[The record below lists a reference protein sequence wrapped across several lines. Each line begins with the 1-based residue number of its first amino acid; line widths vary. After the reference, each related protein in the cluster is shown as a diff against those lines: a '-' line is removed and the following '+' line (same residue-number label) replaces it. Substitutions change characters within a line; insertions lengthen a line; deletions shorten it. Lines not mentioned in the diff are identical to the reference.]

1 MNTKVVHV
9 ICFPKNYTSCWQN
22 LFLIRT
28 GKGNTV
34 REKYMKNTRNTN
46 KIHILHHVEYIYLCV
61 LKYKFMNLEH
71 ILCNTLQKQTLY
83 MESFYVPYKAKF
95 KHIAKITGNFHT
107 ILQHVKFHINCYGYL
122 NWFRFC
128 GRKFMRQNCGTLNKI
143 LP

>member
-71 ILCNTLQKQTLY
+71 ILCNTYFTKTNFIHGKLLRTLQSKIQTYCKNNWKLPHNSPTCKISY
-83 MESFYVPYKAKF
+83 KSLWIFELVSFLRP
-95 KHIAKITGNFHT
+95 KIYAPKLRNA
-107 ILQHVKFHINCYGYL
+107 Q
-122 NWFRFC
+122 
-128 GRKFMRQNCGTLNKI
+128 
-143 LP
+143 